1 MPLKTM
7 TDEQPSLNLTPM
19 LDVVFLLIIFFMV
32 GNRFTELSDEEKR
45 LDIQVPQVG
54 AASEGTSAPVRRLVQ
69 ILPDGTIEFEKK
81 TVSLEELREQLRVA
95 RSQNPQLSVIVRGDG
110 QAPLEK
116 AAAVYSACAQLG
128 IQDVGLAVRSDGL
141 RR

>member
-32 GNRFTELSDEEKR
+32 GNRFTELTDEEKR
-45 LDIQVPQVG
+45 LDIRVPEVG
-54 AASEGTSAPVRRLVQ
+54 KASEGSSAPVRRLVQ
-69 ILPDGTIEFEKK
+69 ILPDGTIEFDR
-81 TVSLEELREQLRVA
+81 TAVTLEQLKEKLRA
-95 RSQNPQLSVIVRGDG
+95 AKAKDPQLSVIVRGDG